1 MGLFTNY
8 KKKTFDLS
16 YILSKGRQSTIEQL
30 WINLPM
36 EICEIIF
43 NHWKILHIEYAKQF
57 ISSLSDSDIYAE
69 LRRRNQNCFNPTDH
83 GHIEFYVKCMNEI
96 GLLDLTGFQNNLIY
110 SKSEIETG
118 SEIVNMNIK
127 NNIYYPELI
136 MRTDYYTLSDLYD
149 SINTIVALHNS
160 NPDADEYDDKII
172 DSWTA
177 QTVKKRLEYCISIFP
192 KVKDRFFSIE
202 QMTTN
207 SSRFNSLKQAS
218 YDIMRNLLIEDDIA
232 QEIAEDESDGQQ
244 NTGQQNIVEDGNDF
258 VI

>member
-1 MGLFTNY
+1 MGLFTKY
-8 KKKTFDLS
+8 KKKNFDLS

-30 WINLPM
+30 WIILPM

-43 NHWKILHIEYAKQF
+43 NHWKELHIEYAKLF
-57 ISSLSDSDIYAE
+57 ISSLNDSDIYAE

-83 GHIEFYVKCMNEI
+83 GHMDFYVKCMGEI
-96 GLLDLTGFQNNLIY
+96 GLLDVTGIENNLIY

-127 NNIYYPELI
+127 NNIYFPELI
-136 MRTDYYTLSDLYD
+136 LRTDYYTLSDLYD

-172 DSWTA
+172 DLWAS
-177 QTVKKRLEYCISIFP
+177 QTVKKRLEYCIDIFP
-192 KVKDRFFSIE
+192 KVKDRFFLIE

-232 QEIAEDESDGQQ
+232 KDESNEEQ
-244 NTGQQNIVEDGNDF
+244 NTGQQNIVDDGNDF

>member
-1 MGLFTNY
+1 
-8 KKKTFDLS
+8 
-16 YILSKGRQSTIEQL
+16 
-30 WINLPM
+30 
-36 EICEIIF
+36 
-43 NHWKILHIEYAKQF
+43 
-57 ISSLSDSDIYAE
+57 
-69 LRRRNQNCFNPTDH
+69 
-83 GHIEFYVKCMNEI
+83 MNEI

-177 QTVKKRLEYCISIFP
+177 QTVKKRLEYCIGIFP